1 MSEKMLLTFR
11 DPGIAVLTFNRPDA
25 RNALDLD
32 AMRQFA
38 RTVDQLHSE
47 PNLRVVIVTGA
58 GETAFCAGADLV
70 EMSARPSAE
79 DGAAMISLM
88 GDALLHL
95 EQIPVPVIA
104 AINGYAL
111 GGGGEVALA
120 CDLRVVDE
128 TARLGFVQA
137 KRGVIP
143 GWGGGQRLLR
153 QVGYARAMELLLSAR
168 TLTPVDLEA
177 LGLLARPIA
186 PAGKAL
192 DAALS
197 FASEIAALD
206 PMVVRA
212 TKHLLQTGLTQPY
225 ADALTVERSLFPP
238 LWAGD
243 ARQQATRAFLERP
256 RP

>member
-1 MSEKMLLTFR
+1 MSEKILLTFR
-11 DPGIAVLTFNRPDA
+11 DPGIAVLTFNRPGS

-32 AMRQFA
+32 AMGQFA
-38 RTVDQLHSE
+38 RAIDHLHAE
-47 PNLRVVIVTGA
+47 PHLRVVIVTGA

-70 EMSARPSAE
+70 EMSARPTAE
-79 DGAAMISLM
+79 DGAAMITMM
-88 GDALLHL
+88 GDALLHM
-95 EQIPVPVIA
+95 EQLPIPVIA

-153 QVGYARAMELLLSAR
+153 QVGYARALELLLSAR

-177 LGLLARPIA
+177 LGLLARPVA

-197 FASEIAALD
+197 LATDVAALD
-206 PMVVRA
+206 PQVVRA
-212 TKHLLQTGLTQPY
+212 TKQLLQTGLTQTY
-225 ADALTVERSLFPP
+225 EAALLVERGLFPP